1 MLPQRRARSA
11 LPPPR
16 ARSVLR
22 RRPRGV
28 DALRRGAFPPSA
40 FGATPTAGGGLFGA
54 SRRLRVEDCSVRRH
68 PRPVVVCSAPL
79 RLRRPRQVAV
89 CLERRGERFRRAE
102 ARRWFIRRRAFDT
115 RDGWWTLRRKHG
127 CFYARGGRWLIRCL
141 CSGHWRRVVWCR
153 RSSAHAGRRVVRR
166 RVLRGG
172 DARVRWVRGIIS
184 GAHLG
189 SAPAASGGA
198 FGAAATP
205 ASTPGGGLFGASAP
219 AAGGGLFGA
228 SAPAAGVPRRWSLR
242 CGETGWWWSL
252 WCGSEHGRWFIRCRA
267 EHGAAPGGGLFGAS
281 APSSA
286 PSGGLFGAAPA
297 AGGGLFGASAPAAGG
312 GIFGGGLGSAQPR
325 GCARSVRRATGGDA
339 TPCGSPLQPPQLAL
353 ATTEPAPAKQS
364 LLGRCKSGRW
374 RCGDR
379 VSCAF
384 AHASI
389 TVAHE
394 PWWHQQRAEASRR
407 GVGVVAG
414 RRRAKRGNAG
424 VGPATW
430 KRCLCRD
437 AVERWMVV

>member
-1 MLPQRRARSA
+1 MERARRAVSARRS
-11 LPPPR
+11 P
-16 ARSVLR
+16 
-22 RRPRGV
+22 
-28 DALRRGAFPPSA
+28 
-40 FGATPTAGGGLFGA
+40 
-54 SRRLRVEDCSVRRH
+54 
-68 PRPVVVCSAPL
+68 PVV
-79 RLRRPRQVAV
+79 
-89 CLERRGERFRRAE
+89 
-102 ARRWFIRRRAFDT
+102 IRRRAFDA

-141 CSGHWRRVVWCR
+141 CSGHWRGVVWCR

-172 DARVRWVRGIIS
+172 DTRVRWVRGIIG
-184 GAHLG
+184 GAHTRICPG
-189 SAPAASGGA
+189 GIGRGVKRGGGA
-198 FGAAATP
+198 SIDARRRP
-205 ASTPGGGLFGASAP
+205 LWRVGASRGRRVVWC
-219 AAGGGLFGA
+219 GGARGG
-228 SAPAAGVPRRWSLR
+228 SVPRRWSLR

-267 EHGAAPGGGLFGAS
+267 EHRGGSGRRIVRCERSIVRAERRFVRCSAGDRWRLVRRLCAGGWRQHFRWWSRRGAAE
-281 APSSA
+281 
-286 PSGGLFGAAPA
+286 
-297 AGGGLFGASAPAAGG
+297 
-312 GIFGGGLGSAQPR
+312 R
-325 GCARSVRRATGGDA
+325 GRARPVRRATGGGDDSVRVAVAASSARARHDGARPCEAVFARKDA
-339 TPCGSPLQPPQLAL
+339 
-353 ATTEPAPAKQS
+353 
-364 LLGRCKSGRW
+364 KSGRG

-394 PWWHQQRAEASRR
+394 PWRHQQRAEATRR

-430 KRCLCRD
+430 KRCFCRD